1 MDTDEYMKY
10 RDIVSFATRDVS
22 INSATITVN
31 RLYMDLMKK
40 VRNLDKNWSDW
51 SMLFKTLALPHSE
64 K

>member
-40 VRNLDKNWSDW
+40 FEIWTRTGAIGPCYLK
-51 SMLFKTLALPHSE
+51 H
-64 K
+64 